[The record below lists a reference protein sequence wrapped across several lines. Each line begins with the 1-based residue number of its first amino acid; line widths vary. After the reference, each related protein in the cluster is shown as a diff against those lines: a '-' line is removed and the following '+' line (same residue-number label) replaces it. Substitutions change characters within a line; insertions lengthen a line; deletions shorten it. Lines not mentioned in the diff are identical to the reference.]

1 MSHVIYAIIDPRCDQ
16 VFYIGQTSSYAKRCA
31 QHLEGRD
38 SFSGL
43 TIRQIGKNG
52 FVPLFIRLER
62 CANKSSALMAEI
74 FWIELFR
81 TRATKL
87 TNAQSYSGY
96 VERARE
102 RKRNEQTLACMNH
115 SKAFDSGLEAIA
127 NGRPSRQGK
136 SWSRQEDKRLLAMQ
150 GKKLSTETMADAL
163 DRSMAAIHLRL
174 KALGKSKA
182 NRRKRSPGNRTPST

>member
-16 VFYIGQTSSYAKRCA
+16 VFYIGHTSSYAKRCA
-31 QHLEGRD
+31 QHLEGLD
-38 SFSGL
+38 SLSGL

-62 CANKSSALMAEI
+62 CSDKSSALMAEI

-81 TRATKL
+81 TRGTKL

-115 SKAFDSGLEAIA
+115 SKAFESGLEALA

-136 SWSRQEDKRLLAMQ
+136 SWSRQEDKKLLAMLR
-150 GKKLSTETMADAL
+150 KKLSTETMADAL
-163 DRSMAAIHLRL
+163 ERSVAAIQLRL
-174 KALGKSKA
+174 KALAKSKA
-182 NRRKRSPGNRTPST
+182 NRRKPGRGNRRPRT